1 MSQEYFSPKGK
12 SVSRHDGDDDHGD
25 SQNAASSSR
34 PAAPGPSTVPGFMTV
49 GTGTTSQYAAH
60 LQAMLEQDSGYGGS
74 IASDEVSSI
83 RSGPSASAAWDSA
96 VQADRPIRP
105 HASSSSNHGA
115 PDHRAQAGAVHQLW
129 YNQHRATLGRA
140 ITAVV
145 ELLRE
150 LQEKNAVWP
159 AHYPSVQRVALDTP
173 SNPASRPGI
182 HQTYSAAGDLA
193 TAPSFSQPAPMLRRA
208 MTSLEDAEAESSRS
222 AQNRAPS
229 AEPRLVTP
237 QIAQEFSVLKLD
249 LKLGALHQAELVHSL
264 EKNSIASL
272 LDGKIQSSIRHL
284 QSLRERIEDTSS
296 KVLVTGDLNA
306 GKSTFCNA
314 LLRRKILPEDQQ
326 PCTSIFC
333 EVLDARENCGI
344 EEVHAVHK
352 DAVYDRHDETTYDVY
367 SLRDL
372 EKIVVDNTL
381 YMQCKVYVKDVRT
394 IDESLLNNGVVDIA
408 LIDAPGLNMD
418 TTKTTAIFARQE
430 EIDVVVFVVS
440 ASNHFTQTATE
451 FIRAAAAEKAYLF
464 IVVNGYDTIRDKERC
479 QKLILNQIRTLS
491 PDTYKEAAE
500 LVHFVSSAAIPTAPA
515 PPGGPGGGGSGSA
528 SGGGFDD
535 PGDDDDPKGK
545 GKNREME
552 RDFSALEQSLRR
564 FVLEK
569 RARSKL
575 APAKTYLMNILND
588 VNVLATV
595 NTEVAQSEF
604 DRVNKELQEL
614 EPQLEASKR
623 ARAEVSEKIDQTI
636 EQTCKDVYDYSRS
649 TISSAIAHAGDGN
662 LGIPYPG
669 VFGAFQYAD
678 DLKEAMLSQIA
689 ASVVQCEEHARTKT
703 VSGVNMIKQLGI
715 LHLGNE
721 YENLN
726 FKSDVMFQH
735 RKHALAR
742 QVDIATEFWDFVDW
756 STLLQREEKAGMALT
771 VAGVVGTGVI
781 SGYSQMNIALR
792 VAQLLGSDNLR
803 RLIVPG
809 AIVAAATMVFYV
821 LSQIP
826 HSLPHRLNAKISAQ
840 LAAMDY
846 VHANSNRISG
856 TVRKVLLIPANSLRV
871 GLQRSVEQLDHRREE
886 TAKVR
891 KESSDALRYFG
902 NLVQRSAHQRRQ
914 IEALDLD
921 AHLPGA
927 QGVF

>member
-12 SVSRHDGDDDHGD
+12 GIARHSGGD
-25 SQNAASSSR
+25 SGIWDNEDGGSQSASSSSHPGAPEPPVAPSA
-34 PAAPGPSTVPGFMTV
+34 PAYMTV
-49 GTGTTSQYAAH
+49 GTGSTSQYAAH

-74 IASDEVSSI
+74 VAGDE
-83 RSGPSASAAWDSA
+83 
-96 VQADRPIRP
+96 
-105 HASSSSNHGA
+105 ASSSSSSTLA
-115 PDHRAQAGAVHQLW
+115 AADHRSQAAAVHQLW

-140 ITAVV
+140 ISTVV

-159 AHYPSVQRVALDTP
+159 AHYPSVQRAALDAP
-173 SNPASRPGI
+173 SRPDSRPGI
-182 HQTYSAAGDLA
+182 QQAYSTAGDLA
-193 TAPSFSQPAPMLRRA
+193 TAQSVAAPAPPLRRA
-208 MTSLEDAEAESSRS
+208 MTSIEDAAAESSR
-222 AQNRAPS
+222 AAERRAP

-264 EKNSIASL
+264 EKGSIASL
-272 LDGKIQSSIRHL
+272 LDGKIQSSIKHL

-352 DAVYDRHDETTYDVY
+352 DAIYDRHDETTYDVY

-381 YMQCKVYVKDVRT
+381 YLQCKVYVKDVRT

-440 ASNHFTQTATE
+440 ASNHFTQTSTE

-464 IVVNGYDTIRDKERC
+464 IVVNGYDSIRDKDRC
-479 QKLILNQIRTLS
+479 KKLILNQISALS
-491 PDTYKEAAE
+491 PATYKESAE
-500 LVHFVSSAAIPTAPA
+500 LVHFVSSAAIPMAPA

-535 PGDDDDPKGK
+535 DPGDGDPKGK
-545 GKNREME
+545 GKQKEMM

-595 NTEVAQSEF
+595 NVEVAQSEF
-604 DRVNKELQEL
+604 DRVSKELAEI
-614 EPQLEASKR
+614 EPQLESSKR
-623 ARAEVSEKIDQTI
+623 ARTETSDKIDQAI
-636 EQTCKDVYDYSRS
+636 EDTCKDVYDYSRA
-649 TISSAIAHAGDGN
+649 TISSAIARAGDGN

-669 VFGAFQYAD
+669 LFRAFQYAD
-678 DLKEAMLSQIA
+678 ELKDAMLSRIA
-689 ASVVQCEEHARTKT
+689 ASVVQCEEHARSKT
-703 VSGVNMIKQLGI
+703 VAGVNMIKQLGI

-735 RKHALAR
+735 KKHALAR

-781 SGYSQMNIALR
+781 SGYGQVNIALR
-792 VAQLLGSDNLR
+792 AAQLLGSDNLR

-809 AIVAAATMVFYV
+809 VIAAAAAMAFYI

-826 HSLPHRLNAKISAQ
+826 HSLPHRLNAKIATQ

-846 VHANSNRISG
+846 VHTNSTRISG

-871 GLQRSVEQLDHRREE
+871 GLQRSVEQLDTRRNE
-886 TAKVR
+886 TLKVR
-891 KESSDALRYFG
+891 NESHDALRFFG
-902 NLVQRSAHQRRQ
+902 NLAQRSAHQRRQ
-914 IEALDLD
+914 IEAVDLD
-921 AHLPGA
+921 AHPPGA
-927 QGVF
+927 HGGH

>member
-12 SVSRHDGDDDHGD
+12 GTPRPDNSDEGESA
-25 SQNAASSSR
+25 SASSSSHPR
-34 PAAPGPSTVPGFMTV
+34 APVATATPAYMTV
-49 GTGTTSQYAAH
+49 GNGSTSLHAAR

-74 IASDEVSSI
+74 IAGDDVSPSM
-83 RSGPSASAAWDSA
+83 SGPSSATAWDSA
-96 VQADRPIRP
+96 IHEDRPI
-105 HASSSSNHGA
+105 HSQASSSSNHVA
-115 PDHRAQAGAVHQLW
+115 TTDHRAQTSAVHQLW

-140 ITAVV
+140 ISTVV

-150 LQEKNAVWP
+150 LQEKNALWP
-159 AHYPSVQRVALDTP
+159 AHYPSVQRAALDAP
-173 SNPASRPGI
+173 SPAASRPGI
-182 HQTYSAAGDLA
+182 QQSYSVAGDLA
-193 TAPSFSQPAPMLRRA
+193 NAPSFSTPAPMLRRA

-222 AQNRAPS
+222 AENRTPAS
-229 AEPRLVTP
+229 EPRLVSP

-249 LKLGALHQAELVHSL
+249 LKLGAVHQTELVHSL
-264 EKNSIASL
+264 EKGSIAAL
-272 LDGKIQSSIRHL
+272 LDGKIQGSIKHL

-352 DAVYDRHDETTYDVY
+352 NAIYDRHDETTYDVY
-367 SLRDL
+367 SLQEL
-372 EKIVVDNTL
+372 EKIVVDNMM
-381 YMQCKVYVKDVRT
+381 YMQCKVYVRDART

-440 ASNHFTQTATE
+440 AMNHFTQTSTE

-464 IVVNGYDTIRDKERC
+464 IVVNGYDAIRDKERC
-479 QKLILNQIRTLS
+479 QKLILNQISALS
-491 PDTYKEAAE
+491 PATHKESAE
-500 LVHFVSSAAIPTAPA
+500 LVHFVSSTAIPMAPA
-515 PPGGPGGGGSGSA
+515 PPGGPAGGGSGSA
-528 SGGGFDD
+528 SGGSFDD
-535 PGDDDDPKGK
+535 DPEDDDPKGK
-545 GKNREME
+545 GKKKEQV

-595 NTEVAQSEF
+595 NSEVAQSEF
-604 DRVNKELQEL
+604 DRVNNELRQI
-614 EPQLEASKR
+614 EPQLESSKK
-623 ARAEVSEKIDQTI
+623 ARTEISDKIDQTI
-636 EQTCKDVYDYSRS
+636 EGTCKEVYDYSRS

-662 LGIPYPG
+662 LGIRYPG
-669 VFGAFQYAD
+669 LFGAFQYAD
-678 DLKEAMLSQIA
+678 ELKEAMLAQIA
-689 ASVVQCEEHARTKT
+689 ESVVQSEEHARSET
-703 VSGVNMIKQLGI
+703 VASVNMIKQLGI

-735 RKHALAR
+735 KKHALAR
-742 QVDIATEFWDFVDW
+742 QVDIPTEFWDFVDW

-781 SGYSQMNIALR
+781 GSVGQMNIAFR
-792 VAQLLGSDNLR
+792 AAQVLGSDNLR
-803 RLIVPG
+803 RMIVPG
-809 AIVAAATMVFYV
+809 VIAAAVAVAAYI
-821 LSQIP
+821 LNQIP
-826 HSLPHRLNAKISAQ
+826 HSLPHRLNSKISSQ
-840 LAAMDY
+840 LASMDY
-846 VHANSNRISG
+846 VHSNSTRISG
-856 TVRKVLLIPANSLRV
+856 TVRKVLLIPTNSLRV
-871 GLQRSVEQLDHRREE
+871 GLQRSVEQLDIRRDE
-886 TAKVR
+886 TVKVR
-891 KESSDALRYFG
+891 KESHDALKYFS
-902 NLVQRSAHQRRQ
+902 NLVQRSAHQRHQ
-914 IEALDLD
+914 IETVDLD
-921 AHLPGA
+921 AHPPGA
-927 QGVF
+927 QGGH